1 MKALKTLWI
10 RYKLLRG
17 FIFLVRHPERT
28 DVIIEGI
35 QLLEKMPDQSVIQTL
50 LTGMMA
56 HPEYKQLHDEGYLP
70 KTPKLDALKNMPEES
85 FGHALFEHLDSNGIN
100 FDVWPNQPPQT
111 ALQYVNRRMY
121 LDHDLWHV
129 LLGKTTAIP
138 DELAIQAFNVA
149 QLRTPFAALII
160 SGGILNLLRK
170 SPLDAADA
178 IGHIASGYQQ
188 GKKAKFLLGVKL
200 HEMFER
206 PLAEVRHACG
216 IQVH

>member
-10 RYKLLRG
+10 RYKILRG

-35 QLLEKMPDQSVIQTL
+35 RLLEKMPDQSVIQTL
-50 LTGMMA
+50 LAGMAA
-56 HPEYKQLHDEGYLP
+56 HPEYKQLRDDGYLP
-70 KTPKLDALKNMPEES
+70 EKPNLEALKAMPDGS
-85 FGHALFEHLDSNGIN
+85 FGRALFEHLDSNGIN
-100 FDVWPNQPPQT
+100 FDVFPDELPQT
-111 ALQYVNRRMY
+111 PLQYVNRRMY

-129 LLGKTTAIP
+129 LLGKTTEVP

-200 HEMFER
+200 HEMFGR
-206 PLAEVRHACG
+206 PLAEVRQVCG
-216 IQVH
+216 IQAH